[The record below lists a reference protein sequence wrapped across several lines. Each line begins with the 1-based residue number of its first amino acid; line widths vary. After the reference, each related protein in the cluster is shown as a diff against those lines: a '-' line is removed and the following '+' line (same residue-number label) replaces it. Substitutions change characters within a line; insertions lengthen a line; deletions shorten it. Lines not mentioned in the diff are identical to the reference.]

1 MELIPP
7 TARVVR
13 RGTHR
18 LIPSRYP
25 SAGILD
31 AVAAAEDLE
40 AVFELE
46 GWTNDR
52 ISAELGLLHNVARAE
67 WVVGRPL
74 ATVVM
79 ASFCHPPPTGGRFND
94 ARRGAWYAAFA
105 LRTAHAE
112 AVFHRTAE
120 LEEIG
125 GWFDTFVQMADYLAD
140 FRAVFHDLGEPR
152 FARYLNPGSYER
164 SQRLAGRLLEQG
176 SNGIVYPSI
185 RDRNGTC
192 LACFR
197 PRLVS
202 NVKSGGF
209 YEYRWSGKK
218 EPAIRR
224 LSSAAAGAG

>member
-1 MELIPP
+1 MELKPP
-7 TARVVR
+7 ELRLVR

-31 AVAAAEDLE
+31 RVAAPADLQ

-52 ISAELGLLHNVARAE
+52 ISTELGLLRELPQTE
-67 WVVGRPL
+67 WVVGRPM

-79 ASFCHPPPTGGRFND
+79 AAFCHPRPGGGRFND
-94 ARRGAWYAAFA
+94 EHRGAWYAAFA
-105 LRTAHAE
+105 VRTAHAE

-140 FRAVFHDLGEPR
+140 FNAAFHDLRDAR
-152 FARYLNPGSYER
+152 FARYLAPDSYER
-164 SQRLAGRLLEQG
+164 SQRLGRELLEHG
-176 SNGIVYPSI
+176 ANGIVYPSV
-185 RDRNGTC
+185 RDSSGTC
-192 LACFR
+192 IACMR
-197 PRLVS
+197 PRLVG
-202 NVKSGGF
+202 NVRSGGF
-209 YEYRWSGKK
+209 YEYRWSGRRT
-218 EPAIRR
+218 PGIRR
-224 LSSAAAGAG
+224 IGGASA